1 MKKKVLVVY
10 STNAGSTTDVAET
23 IGETLRQKEAQVDV
37 CHIDKVDEVSAYE
50 AVIVGGPMIM
60 GWHKAVTRFLQ
71 KHQKAL
77 SEMPVAY
84 FFTALHLTDTG
95 KPSLGQSSIYLDPN
109 VASTPKNQKR
119 LSFKEKFTTVKSYL
133 EPVLKEVPLIKPVS
147 AGFFAGKLDYSKL
160 NILHRIF
167 VKLIIRA
174 EKGDFRNWEAIRQW
188 SSGLNL

>member
-1 MKKKVLVVY
+1 MNKKVLVAY
-10 STNAGSTTDVAET
+10 MTNAGSTTDVAET

-37 CHIDKVDEVSAYE
+37 WHINNLDELSAYD

-60 GWHKAVTRFLQ
+60 GWHKAVVRFLE

-95 KPSLGQSSIYLDPN
+95 EPGLGQSSIYLDPN
-109 VASTPKNQKR
+109 IASTPKNQTK
-119 LSFKEKFTTVKSYL
+119 LSFKDKFTSVKSYL
-133 EPVLKEVPLIKPVS
+133 EPVLREIPLVKPVS
-147 AGFFAGKLDYSKL
+147 IGFFAGKLDYSKL
-160 NILHRIF
+160 NILHKIF

-188 SSGLNL
+188 SSGLDL

>member
-1 MKKKVLVVY
+1 MNKKVLVVY
-10 STNAGSTTDVAET
+10 TTNAGSTTDVAET
-23 IGETLRQKEAQVDV
+23 IGETLRQKEAQVDI
-37 CHIDKVDEVSAYE
+37 CHIDNLDGISAYD

-60 GWHKAVTRFLQ
+60 GWHKAVVRFLE

-77 SEMPVAY
+77 SKMPVAY

-95 KPSLGQSSIYLDPN
+95 EPSLGQLSIYLDPN
-109 VASTPKNQKR
+109 IASTPRNQNK

-133 EPVLKEVPLIKPVS
+133 EPVLKEVPLVKPVS

-160 NILHRIF
+160 NILHKIF
-167 VKLIIRA
+167 VKFIIRG

-188 SSGLNL
+188 SSSLDL